1 MRFHGGALTLA
12 RLMLAGAIGGFLSIF
27 TSWLITGAL
36 FHKYQRLTP
45 ATWRPEGP
53 TQYTLSSVVQMLGGT
68 LVGLLYFATG
78 GPARLLTANWLA
90 TGLVFGGLLWLA
102 VAAPIHVIFAV
113 YVKLHPRFVVGA
125 LLDSLVGLMIVS
137 AACAWAAH

>member
-45 ATWRPEGP
+45 DTWRPEGP
-53 TQYTLSSVVQMLGGT
+53 TQYTLSSVVQMLGGA

-78 GPARLLTANWLA
+78 RPAQLLTEVRELASEARDELLHARLDVILTR
-90 TGLVFGGLLWLA
+90 
-102 VAAPIHVIFAV
+102 H
-113 YVKLHPRFVVGA
+113 
-125 LLDSLVGLMIVS
+125 
-137 AACAWAAH
+137 